1 MDPNMMN
8 QNYQMGGVEPQM
20 MSYQEQTQ
28 AQVLNYNDVEMTAE
42 KENKAKS
49 TKKIALFFAALGIIL
64 VAGGVFYTLNPT
76 DEQTTVPTTET
87 KNIED
92 QTPAEDPG
100 TETPADPA
108 QPQTASTTSTC
119 TLSDESGTDGTTR
132 ETMYTLVY
140 DANTTLMSYS
150 KKYTVTSLQGA
161 QKAAGVAKVKDENT
175 TLTNLMT
182 ILNTTPVT
190 GYTLAI
196 TPTQE
201 GDDIIALT
209 ATVNVDFST
218 LDISKIPAEISKIAV
233 TKVDLS
239 KGQSQ
244 EDVKALLTSYGCVC
258 Q

>member
-49 TKKIALFFAALGIIL
+49 TKKVALFFAAIGILLI
-64 VAGGVFYTLNPT
+64 AGGVFYKFNPT
-76 DEQTTVPTTET
+76 DEQTATVPSSET

-92 QTPAEDPG
+92 TTPVEDPA
-100 TETPADPA
+100 TEVPVDQT
-108 QPQTASTTSTC
+108 QTASTTSTC
-119 TLSDESGTDGTTR
+119 TLSDSSGTDGATR
-132 ETMYTLVY
+132 ETVYSLVY
-140 DANTTLMSYS
+140 DANATLMNYS
-150 KKYTVTSLQGA
+150 KKYTVTSLDGA

-190 GYTLAI
+190 GYSLQL
-196 TPTQE
+196 TPTEQGNE
-201 GDDIIALT
+201 IIALT

-244 EDVKALLTSYGCVC
+244 EDVKKLLTSYGCVC